1 MDFLKIEY
9 FNNHSITFL
18 IMIRAIVVDDD
29 KETVALFSELLSS
42 NNIEV
47 IGKGYNGQEAAF
59 LYQKLKP
66 DVVFLDI
73 VMPVYDGIY
82 GITKIRGMDPDA
94 VVIITTNQ
102 MTINAQIA
110 LNKFKPSAIIKEPI
124 DVNEIIK
131 TVNQLCSPSLDSENQ
146 MKKTMVMLA
155 LKNTLL
161 ELGIAE
167 YDKVVDLLQ
176 KEHGCS
182 LEDCYEKPDHL
193 KEILKKLFGNSYHD
207 ILNSLSENMKSISS
221 QQSVKEFLEILSN

>member
-1 MDFLKIEY
+1 
-9 FNNHSITFL
+9 
-18 IMIRAIVVDDD
+18 MIRAVVVDDD
-29 KETVALFSELLSS
+29 KDTVALFSEILSS

-73 VMPVYDGIY
+73 IMPVYDGIY
-82 GITKIRGMDPDA
+82 GISKIRGMNPDA

-110 LNKFKPSAIIKEPI
+110 LNKLRPSAIIKEPI

-131 TVNQLCSPSLDSENQ
+131 TVNQLCTPSLDSENQ
-146 MKKTMVMLA
+146 MRKTMVILA

-161 ELGIAE
+161 ELGIEE
-167 YDKVVDLLQ
+167 YDKVLDLLH
-176 KEHGCS
+176 KEYGKT
-182 LEDCYEKPDHL
+182 LDDCYENPENL
-193 KEILKKLFGNSYHD
+193 KSILKKLFGESYHD
-207 ILNSLSENMKSISS
+207 ILNSLSENMKGISS
-221 QQSVKEFLEILSN
+221 HRAVKEFLEILSV